1 MIIITK
7 QQLEEDY
14 VIDDYSIQNLKSLGF
29 RKHHLLDSDSWSVY
43 RFPVHKHKKITTLE
57 CELKIDLDNG
67 AIRLDVFDMS
77 NQPYPHFY
85 THPTGYNK
93 KMLTSIFNKILK
105 EYKKLGVVK
114 KDETDY

>member
-1 MIIITK
+1 
-7 QQLEEDY
+7 
-14 VIDDYSIQNLKSLGF
+14 
-29 RKHHLLDSDSWSVY
+29 
-43 RFPVHKHKKITTLE
+43 
-57 CELKIDLDNG
+57 
-67 AIRLDVFDMS
+67 MS
-77 NQPYPHFY
+77 NQPYPAFY